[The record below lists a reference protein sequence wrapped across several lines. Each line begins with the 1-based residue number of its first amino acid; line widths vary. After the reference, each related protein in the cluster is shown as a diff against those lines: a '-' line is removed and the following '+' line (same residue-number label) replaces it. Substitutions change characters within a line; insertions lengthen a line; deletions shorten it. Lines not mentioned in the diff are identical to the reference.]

1 MEQRAKSNARGR
13 RALWLLVCASALL
26 AVGCQEKSTTV
37 KGLVTL
43 DGKPLAMHPGMRGT
57 VVFQP
62 TVAKGTTLNGVID
75 SHGRY
80 ELATGSSV
88 AVTPSVYWVTVSAVE
103 IVPPSDER
111 PLTSGRRVTP
121 AKYASATD
129 SGFRIEVLPGEN
141 EVILEMTSDA
151 APPTTAEAAATPQPE
166 QTDHPDPTDD
176 ESAAANAE
184 ATK

>member
-1 MEQRAKSNARGR
+1 MGQRAKLNTWCQI
-13 RALWLLVCASALL
+13 ALWLLLCTSALS
-26 AVGCQEKSTTV
+26 AVGCQQKPTTV

-43 DGKPLAMHPGMRGT
+43 DGKPLAMHQGMRGT

-62 TVAKGTTLNGVID
+62 TVAEGTTLNGVID

-80 ELATGSSV
+80 ELATGSSIAV
-88 AVTPSVYWVTVSAVE
+88 APSVYWVTVSAVE

-111 PLTSGRRVTP
+111 SQTSGRRVTP

-141 EVILEMTSDA
+141 EVVLEMTSDA

-166 QTDHPDPTDD
+166 QADSADD
-176 ESAAANAE
+176 QSAKAS
-184 ATK
+184 ATHTE